1 MSTPRRI
8 TVVTAVDA
16 VADELRRRVL
26 AGAYV
31 PGAPLREVAL
41 CEEFGVGRH
50 TLRAALGALAHEG
63 LLVRQTNRGVF
74 VPSLTSE
81 DVRELYVV
89 RTALEVEAARL
100 VAVRRIHPQKALGF
114 LEEMDA
120 MREDAPW
127 SAAVHADQALHQAF
141 VEAVGNE
148 RLNSAYRAMT
158 AEIRL
163 CISQLRPFYGSPAQ
177 LAAEH
182 RVLLEAIMSHEPEVA
197 MAEVRAHLERGMDD
211 LTSGAQPHPGLP

>member
-26 AGAYV
+26 DGAYA
-31 PGAPLREVAL
+31 PGAPLREVVL

-63 LLVRQTNRGVF
+63 LLVHESNRGVF
-74 VPSLTSE
+74 VPRLSSD
-81 DVRELYVV
+81 DVRDMYVV

-100 VAVRRIHPQKALGF
+100 IAVRRIDPQKAFRL

-120 MREDAPW
+120 MREDVPW
-127 SAAVHADQALHQAF
+127 SAVVDADQALHEAF
-141 VEAVGNE
+141 VDAVGNE
-148 RLNSAYRAMT
+148 RLNSAYRTMT

-163 CISQLRPFYGSPAQ
+163 CLSQLRPFYGSPAQ

-182 RVLLEAIMSHEPEVA
+182 RVLLEAIMSHDPEVA
-197 MAEVRAHLERGMDD
+197 VAEVRAHLERGVDD
-211 LTSGAQPHPGLP
+211 LTRSA